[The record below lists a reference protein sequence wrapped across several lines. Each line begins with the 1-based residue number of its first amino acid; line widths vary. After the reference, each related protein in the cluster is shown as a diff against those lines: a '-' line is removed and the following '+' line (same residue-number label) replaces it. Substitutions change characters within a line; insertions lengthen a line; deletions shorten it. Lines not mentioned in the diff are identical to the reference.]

1 MFTSIAIIGRPNVG
15 KSTLFN
21 KLTNSRD
28 AIVSNLPGLTKDRN
42 HGFINLKNKNS
53 LLVDTGGIANEK
65 EEIKEAISN
74 QAWIAA
80 MESGLILLIFDGSV
94 ELNNQD
100 FEIIT
105 KLRKLNKEFIGVINK
120 VDKKTNSS
128 VKQDLQEN
136 GLQGTIEISAEHST
150 NINLLKSKI
159 EEKLPEY
166 STPKQKGKKVA
177 ILGRPNAGKS
187 TFINNLIN
195 EERLIVSEIAGTTIA
210 AISVPF
216 EFNNEKFILID
227 TAGIRKGYKY
237 NENVEYF
244 SFVRAMHAID
254 ESDLVIFM
262 CDLSQGIVDQDLK
275 ILNMVIENG
284 KPLVLAFNKT
294 DLVSKSELL
303 NIYGSKRMQ
312 SDFIQNIEHVEISAL
327 KKRGF
332 KKVFNLTNKIIK
344 KSQKKFSTS
353 MLNNL
358 LEKFVNANS
367 PPSISGRQLKFKYVH
382 FGGTHPTTLIINSNQ
397 DKKIPTNYK
406 KYLEN
411 SFRAKLDLKS
421 VQLKIIFRKSKNP
434 FGDKKNKL
442 SEKQIK
448 KRQRLV
454 KHSKKLKK

>member
-136 GLQGTIEISAEHST
+136 GLQDTIEISAEHSI

-195 EERLIVSEIAGTTIA
+195 EERLIVSEIAGTTID

-382 FGGTHPTTLIINSNQ
+382 FGGTYPTTLIINSNQ

-434 FGDKKNKL
+434 YGDKKNKL

>member
-42 HGFINLKNKNS
+42 HGFMNLKNKNS

-100 FEIIT
+100 FEIII

-128 VKQDLQEN
+128 VRQDLQEN
-136 GLQGTIEISAEHST
+136 GLKDIIEISAEHST

-195 EERLIVSEIAGTTIA
+195 EERLIVSEIAGTTID

-237 NENVEYF
+237 NENIEYF

-382 FGGTHPTTLIINSNQ
+382 FGGTYPTTLIINSNQ

-421 VQLKIIFRKSKNP
+421 VQLKIIYRKSKNP
-434 FGDKKNKL
+434 YGDKKNKL

-448 KRQRLV
+448 QRQRLV